1 MARKSGW
8 QQFADN
14 FNDVYGTFTKLG
26 RDIETSRIMKDDQQF
41 YDEED
46 KDKTTPL
53 TGIDRDR
60 ARMRALA
67 DVYTKYGDVEGGLKI
82 RSDLAATEKAERD
95 TEIQRQTKQALIDQ
109 IGLQN
114 RLIGAQA
121 TQAAGAGALSFGR
134 ARTEDATRGLKVDKL
149 GQEVLGL
156 NLGNKYTEATQPS
169 AIASAIAGNQADAAE
184 SKNRQTV
191 AEDPY
196 SWMALTTAN
205 KAAVATNQ
213 NIQDLAPL
221 QYIAE
226 SEELSALAKEYLSRG
241 ASADRESIKIGALEQ
256 YRKDIQEGKFVTTDG
271 TFDEKAATNAFLQLT
286 AAFEGA
292 PAATALY
299 NQYVKDG
306 NEAVLGEIVSQGVE
320 LGAKVK
326 NALSGPDGIYG
337 VQALFDEE
345 NGPDFG
351 MRIGEVQ
358 LEDGTIGIGLIETD
372 KNGNDFRA
380 ITAAKDAVELAARLQ
395 TMTGPTG
402 MIGLAERLYQEKTRE
417 IELRQT
423 TASADL
429 TEEQVITQQDLNDT
443 SKVTAIL
450 KQGNLEAQ
458 TELARVQAEQ
468 ITEKIKS
475 EGGITYSVKQAQQ
488 AFNDFVT
495 SQAYADLADNSD
507 AKDLSIYTNR
517 VRQQLKLIP
526 STPSGITDEEW
537 LVMTDSERAAFG
549 N

>member
-14 FNDVYGTFTKLG
+14 FNSVYNTFTDVAK
-26 RDIETSRIMKDDQQF
+26 DVETNKIMKQ
-41 YDEED
+41 EEFLD
-46 KDKTTPL
+46 ADNKPL
-53 TGIDRDR
+53 EGLKRDR

-67 DVYTKYGDVEGGLKI
+67 DVYAKYGDVEGGLKI
-82 RSDLAATEKAERD
+82 RSDLAAVEQAEREA
-95 TEIQRQTKQALIDQ
+95 EIQGEIKDELINQ
-109 IGLQN
+109 
-114 RLIGAQA
+114 
-121 TQAAGAGALSFGR
+121 
-134 ARTEDATRGLKVDKL
+134 RGLLQSAIMRSQARANNASAASSFALADQRNTL
-149 GQEVLGL
+149 TPFMRDQYR
-156 NLGNKYTEATQPS
+156 LGNEVTQQSIDFTKATQPS
-169 AIASAIAGNQADAAE
+169 AIASAIAGNQADTAE

-205 KAAVATNQ
+205 EAAVATNE
-213 NIQDLAPL
+213 NIRDLAPL
-221 QYIAE
+221 QYIAD
-226 SEELSALAKEYLSRG
+226 SEELSALAKEFLLRG
-241 ASADRESIKIGALEQ
+241 ASADREGFKISALEE
-256 YRKDIQEGKFVTTDG
+256 YRKDIQEGKFVTADG

-306 NEAVLGEIVSQGVE
+306 NEAVLGEIVAQGVE

-358 LEDGTIGIGLIETD
+358 LEDGTIGVGLIETD

-380 ITAAKDAVELAARLQ
+380 ITAAKDEVELAARLQ

-402 MIGLAERLYQEKTRE
+402 MIGLAERLYQEKTRDT
-417 IELRQT
+417 ELRQK

-429 TEEQVITQQDLNDT
+429 TEEQVITQRDLNNT

-468 ITEKIKS
+468 IREKIKS
-475 EGGITYSVKQAQQ
+475 EAGLNYSVKQAQK
-488 AFNDFVT
+488 AFNEFVT
-495 SQAYADLADNSD
+495 SQTYSDLADQFSND
-507 AKDLSIYTNR
+507 PNGLSIYTNR
-517 VRQQLKLIP
+517 VRQQLKLVP
-526 STPSGITDEEW
+526 STPRGLTDEEW
-537 LVMTDSERAAFG
+537 LVMTDQERAAFG